1 MAEFYDAK
9 EVEDKFYKIWEERGY
24 FEIDANK
31 NIRKDGRKFCIM
43 MPPPN
48 VTGSLHIGHALTFT
62 LQDIMTRY
70 KRMDGYKT
78 LWQPGLDHAGIATQ
92 NVVEKQLLA
101 QGIKKEE
108 LGREKFVEKVW
119 EWKEKSGGMIV
130 HQMRKLGVSPAWS
143 RQRFTMDEG
152 LRIAVKKA
160 FVNLYEKGLIVREN
174 YMINWCTHDGA
185 LSDIEV
191 EHKEN
196 KGKLYHLRYYLV
208 DDQNLTSNS
217 NKQAEVSCDEF
228 AGCKRGANEAQN
240 LNQKEEANYRKE
252 RRGGVDFDD
261 GSALV
266 VRDRGEIHSN
276 KAYQSENLPYI
287 VVATTRPETYFGDTA
302 VMVNP
307 NDERYKNLIG
317 KKVVLPIIGRE
328 IEIIADEHV
337 DMEFGTGLVK
347 VTPAHDTND
356 YEVGKRHDLKFITV
370 FDEKGILNEQC
381 AQFKGLERLEA
392 RDVIVA
398 ELEKLG
404 NVEKIEDYENQV
416 GYCYRC
422 KNVVEPY
429 ISKQWFVKKQIADD
443 AIAKVGEGLA
453 KFYPAHWINSFNAWM
468 RELRDWCIS
477 RQLWWGHQIPVFY
490 CDECGHEWA
499 DEGEPTQCPK
509 CKSANFH
516 QDPDV
521 LDTWFSS
528 GLWPFSTLG
537 WGNGEE
543 LKNEKWFDGDLAEF
557 YPNNLLITGFDILF
571 FWVARMMFQGENALG
586 KLPFDDIYLHALV
599 KDEQGRKMSKSLGN
613 VIDPLVSIEEYS
625 ADVLR
630 FTLALLAVQGRDI
643 KLSDEKM
650 KLVRNFTNKL
660 YNASKYLLL
669 NESKFANLSDA
680 KIETKLGKYMLSRF
694 NECVREAREN
704 IDAYRFNDAANA
716 IYKFLWD
723 EFCDWGIELSKADK
737 GSVKELG
744 AIFKEAMRLL
754 SPFMPFI
761 SEYLFHELSGSNL
774 ENASSIMVEEYPQA
788 NERDLQTEKT
798 FELVIEAIVA
808 IRRAKATIEQGNS
821 KIPKAFI
828 KLNGNEN
835 LTEATNYI
843 ALLAKCEQ
851 IEFCNAKIE
860 NAARDVSENLE
871 AFVPL
876 EGVDM
881 SAVIMRLRSQKTKL
895 EKEIAKLSSMLNNE
909 KFVASAPQ
917 VVVEAN
923 REGLQSAQEKFA
935 KVCDELK
942 AFGE

>member
-31 NIRKDGRKFCIM
+31 DIQKDGRKFCIM

-130 HQMRKLGVSPAWS
+130 HQMRKLGITPAWS

-152 LRIAVKKA
+152 LRKAVKKA
-160 FVNLYEKGLIVREN
+160 FVNLYDKGLIVQKN

-196 KGKLYHLRYYLV
+196 KGKLYHLRYYF
-208 DDQNLTSNS
+208 
-217 NKQAEVSCDEF
+217 AEKPNEF
-228 AGCKRGANEAQN
+228 
-240 LNQKEEANYRKE
+240 
-252 RRGGVDFDD
+252 V
-261 GSALV
+261 
-266 VRDRGEIHSN
+266 
-276 KAYQSENLPYI
+276 

-317 KKVVLPIIGRE
+317 KKVVLPIINRE

-347 VTPAHDTND
+347 VTPAHDQND
-356 YEVGKRHDLKFITV
+356 YEVGKRHDLEFITV
-370 FDEKGILNEQC
+370 FDEKGILNDKC
-381 AQFKGLERLEA
+381 DKFAGLERLEA
-392 RDVIVA
+392 RDIVVA

-429 ISKQWFVKKQIADD
+429 ISKQWFVKKEIADE
-443 AIAKVGEGLA
+443 AIQKVSEGLA
-453 KFYPAHWINSFNAWM
+453 KFYPPHWINSFNAWM

-490 CDECGHEWA
+490 CDDCGYMWA
-499 DEGEPTQCPK
+499 DEGEPCECKK
-509 CKSANFH
+509 CKSKNIH

-537 WGNGEE
+537 WGNENE
-543 LKNEKWFDGDLAEF
+543 LKNEKWFEGDLAEF

-599 KDEQGRKMSKSLGN
+599 KDEFGRKMSKSLGN
-613 VIDPLVSIEEYS
+613 VIDPLDSINEYS
-625 ADVLR
+625 ADILR
-630 FTLALLAVQGRDI
+630 FTLTLLAVQGRDI
-643 KLSDEKM
+643 KLSDAKM
-650 KLVRNFTNKL
+650 KQVRNFTNKL
-660 YNASKYLLL
+660 YNASKYLML
-669 NESKFANLSDA
+669 NESKFPNLEDI
-680 KIETKLGKYMLSRF
+680 KLQTKLGIYMNSRF
-694 NECVREAREN
+694 NECVREVREN
-704 IDAYRFNDAANA
+704 IDAYRFNDAANTL
-716 IYKFLWD
+716 YKFLWD

-744 AIFKEAMRLL
+744 SIFKEAMRLL

-761 SEYLFHELSGSNL
+761 SEFLFHELSGSNL

-788 NERDLQTEKT
+788 NERDLQIEKT

-851 IEFCNAKIE
+851 IEFCDAKIE

-895 EKEIAKLSSMLNNE
+895 EKEITKLSSMLNNE

-917 VVVEAN
+917 TVVEAN
-923 REGLQSAQEKFA
+923 REGLQSAQEKFV

-942 AFGE
+942 VFGE